1 MLEQDGVSGAG
12 KAGESWKAGAKE
24 GAKEAAKEGGGK
36 AKDGHGGGKAGKPKA
51 QEHAKLNGHPGSNGA
66 KVQR

>member
-1 MLEQDGVSGAG
+1 MDRSRVGAMV
-12 KAGESWKAGAKE
+12 
-24 GAKEAAKEGGGK
+24 GGGM
-36 AKDGHGGGKAGKPKA
+36 AMLGLGGGKAGKPKA